1 MATPFTEVY
10 DFFLSK
16 VTDYSFIDLNNNGD
30 LDDILFNHLRSA
42 IVRFTNCNQ
51 DLTVDITS
59 QQFNVDLTMHEM
71 EILSQAMV
79 LSYVSGK
86 ILTVKNMEQML
97 SEREYRN
104 YSQAN
109 HLKEM
114 LSLKSNIQLE
124 VSELLNSYSL
134 SFGLES
140 LD

>member
-1 MATPFTEVY
+1 MSTPLTEVY

-16 VTDYSFIDLNNNGD
+16 VTDYSFIKLNEDGD
-30 LDDILFNHLRSA
+30 LDDILYNHLRSA
-42 IVRFTNCNQ
+42 IVRFTNCNKV
-51 DLTVDITS
+51 LTVDEITKS
-59 QQFNVDLTMHEM
+59 FNVDLTLTEK
-71 EILSQAMV
+71 EILSTIMV
-79 LSYVSGK
+79 SSYVSGK

-114 LSLKSNIQLE
+114 LSLKASIQ
-124 VSELLNSYSL
+124 SDINDLLNSYSL
-134 SFGLES
+134 SFGLDG

>member
-10 DFFLSK
+10 SFFLSK
-16 VTDYSFIDLNNNGD
+16 VTDYSFIQLNSTGD

-51 DLTVDITS
+51 DLTVDLVN
-59 QQFNVDLTMHEM
+59 QQFNVDLSLSEK
-71 EILSQAMV
+71 EILSQIMV

-114 LSLKSNIQLE
+114 LSLKSSLQLE
-124 VSELLNSYSL
+124 ISDLLNSYSL
-134 SFGLES
+134 SFGLDG

>member
-1 MATPFTEVY
+1 MATPLTEVY

-16 VTDYSFIDLNNNGD
+16 VTDYSFIQLNSTGD
-30 LDDILFNHLRSA
+30 LDDILYNHLRSA
-42 IVRFTNCNQ
+42 IVRFTNCTQ
-51 DLTVDITS
+51 DLTVDETVG
-59 QQFNVDLTMHEM
+59 QFNVDLSLHEK
-71 EILSQAMV
+71 EILSQIMV

-114 LSLKSNIQLE
+114 LSLKSSIQLE
-124 VSELLNSYSL
+124 ISDLLNSYSL
-134 SFGLES
+134 SFGLDG